1 MKTAPRI
8 PTNAVVLK
16 TSPRRTA
23 TTVRLPQLSYPK
35 HGFNVGF
42 DGMLEKQKAAELK
55 IAHCLT
61 ESSLTAGHGERA
73 IQPQK

>member
-1 MKTAPRI
+1 MYRDYCTLTPALI
-8 PTNAVVLK
+8 PQH
-16 TSPRRTA
+16 R
-23 TTVRLPQLSYPK
+23 
-35 HGFNVGF
+35 FNVGF

-61 ESSLTAGHGERA
+61 ESSLTAGDGERA

>member
-1 MKTAPRI
+1 MYTDYCTFTPALI
-8 PTNAVVLK
+8 P
-16 TSPRRTA
+16 
-23 TTVRLPQLSYPK
+23 Q

-42 DGMLEKQKAAELK
+42 DGMLEKQKAVELK

-61 ESSLTAGHGERA
+61 ESSLTAGDGERA